1 MDRASNEGR
10 GERGRRA
17 RDRHLE
23 LLNSFRGG
31 FRGGG
36 GVNNGHEFSYFCA
49 QLKSIRGIGAAA

>member
-17 RDRHLE
+17 GDRHLE

-31 FRGGG
+31 FRGEGG
-36 GVNNGHEFSYFCA
+36 
-49 QLKSIRGIGAAA
+49 